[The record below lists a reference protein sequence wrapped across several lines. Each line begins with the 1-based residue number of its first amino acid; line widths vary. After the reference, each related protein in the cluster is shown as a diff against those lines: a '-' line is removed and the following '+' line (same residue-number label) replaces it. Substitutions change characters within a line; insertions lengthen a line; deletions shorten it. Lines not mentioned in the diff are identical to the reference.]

1 MSSCAVL
8 HQRQDQAQR
17 GHRKPRRQRPRAAL
31 PVSSCLKHGAHRWR
45 SLNKFVLHLNL
56 RHPVFPKLFS
66 GNDNYSKNSTGRRSS
81 LCRSSLMSSPNGA
94 CAGLA
99 SIITSMSRA
108 ISTAFPIASRAPTWD
123 SVTFRRTPPP
133 CARMAV
139 ISATRIQLPQY
150 RESCSAI
157 AYPYHPLAR
166 GNGGVPL
173 PC

>member
-66 GNDNYSKNSTGRRSS
+66 GKLVEHGI
-81 LCRSSLMSSPNGA
+81 LSPLG
-94 CAGLA
+94 GHRH
-99 SIITSMSRA
+99 RA
-108 ISTAFPIASRAPTWD
+108 LEWR
-123 SVTFRRTPPP
+123 
-133 CARMAV
+133 
-139 ISATRIQLPQY
+139 
-150 RESCSAI
+150 
-157 AYPYHPLAR
+157 
-166 GNGGVPL
+166 
-173 PC
+173 